1 MTLTHVRNIIKFTE
15 TFTKELPLY
24 IIEANQKLEEELQNT
39 IGSDYDDKPSRKT
52 KISKGTMFSSFLKPL
67 SLGPLFNSVSASKK
81 KYNLSKKYNNDK
93 IYNLLNQN
101 DNDEAVHKIWNL
113 FIEKF
118 SSKDKENPINVIY
131 LDKIFFY

>member
-1 MTLTHVRNIIKFTE
+1 M
-15 TFTKELPLY
+15 
-24 IIEANQKLEEELQNT
+24 EATQKLEEELQNT

-67 SLGPLFNSVSASKK
+67 SFGPLFNSVSTSKK
-81 KYNLSKKYNNDK
+81 KYNLSKKHNNDK

-101 DNDEAVHKIWNL
+101 DNDASVHKIWNL

-118 SSKDKENPINVIY
+118 SSKDKENPINVLTLIKNLFINKNLY
-131 LDKIFFY
+131 